1 MPRVWQLQ
9 QAKNRLSELVEEALK
24 HGPQTISRRG
34 VETAVVLS
42 IEEYRRLARPKTRLV
57 EFFRSSPLMGV
68 ELDLERSPDLVRE
81 VEL

>member
-1 MPRVWQLQ
+1 MSRVWQLQ
-9 QAKNRLSELVEEALK
+9 QAKNQLSELVEEALK

-34 VETAVVLS
+34 IETAVVLS
-42 IEEYRRLARPKTRLV
+42 IEEYRRLARPKTGLV

-68 ELDLERSPDLVRE
+68 QLDLERSPDLARE